1 MYEKLVTKLIIR
13 WNLVTYNKSLSVSKM
28 QNKTDKLS
36 LEKILMMSI
45 RKQKIQKDLL
55 KKGYKAMIIEISKN
69 LVLLA

>member
-13 WNLVTYNKSLSVSKM
+13 WNLLTYNKSLSVSKM

-55 KKGYKAMIIEISKN
+55 KKSYKAMIIEISKN